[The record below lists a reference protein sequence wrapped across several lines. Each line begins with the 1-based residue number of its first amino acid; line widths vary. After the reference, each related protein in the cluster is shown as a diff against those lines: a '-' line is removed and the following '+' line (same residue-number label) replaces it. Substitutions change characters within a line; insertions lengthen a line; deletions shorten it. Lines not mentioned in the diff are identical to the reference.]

1 MGLNKSPVPGLEL
14 MLAAGADPNAKIP
27 QTMFNSP
34 STGDTLLMALAH
46 FATVV
51 ETPPAGSE
59 GQFDGNAREYAI
71 GAAKALV
78 KHGADKNVKS
88 SANAYPDYN
97 GKSIAE
103 FAPAWFKEA
112 IA

>member
-1 MGLNKSPVPGLEL
+1 M
-14 MLAAGADPNAKIP
+14 
-27 QTMFNSP
+27 
-34 STGDTLLMALAH
+34 LMALAH
-46 FATVV
+46 FAAIVDA
-51 ETPPAGSE
+51 PPADSQA
-59 GQFDGNAREYAI
+59 QFGNAREYTI

-88 SANAYPDYN
+88 SAAAYPDYN